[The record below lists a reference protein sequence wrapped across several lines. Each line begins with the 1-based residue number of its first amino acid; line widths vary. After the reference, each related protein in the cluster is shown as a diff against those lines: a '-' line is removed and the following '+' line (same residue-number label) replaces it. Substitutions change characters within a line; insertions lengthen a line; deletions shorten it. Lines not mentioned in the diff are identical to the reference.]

1 MWGQYPFNY
10 LEMIDMLF
18 GKEDNTIE
26 VCSGNVKE
34 DYFTVDINTETDLPN
49 TIRLLNIIN
58 NYLNAMIFKNLMNCI
73 IMC

>member
-34 DYFTVDINTETDLPN
+34 DYFTVDINTETKPDLVSDGQKLES
-49 TIRLLNIIN
+49 IRDCK
-58 NYLNAMIFKNLMNCI
+58 FSR
-73 IMC
+73 